1 MAGRGP
7 VSAKLL
13 FISIFMWVVVCL
25 TNSIQPVYFDLLP
38 RIGPLEN
45 ELVAALG
52 IVLTV
57 VGPAVTF
64 VGFVSMKE
72 SFRIGIVEDE
82 RVPLI
87 TTGAFR
93 HVRNPGFLGMDLVV
107 LGAFLTSPSL
117 ILLIVAIL
125 VLFLVHIQVIK
136 EENHLQRIHG
146 EIYIDHCTR
155 TGRYLPGMRW

>member
-1 MAGRGP
+1 MSRFLAGLAWTIAVTKRRIGKWPMAGRGP

-25 TNSIQPVYFDLLP
+25 TNSIQPVYFGLLP
-38 RIGPLEN
+38 RIGSLEN

-72 SFRIGIVEDE
+72 SFRIGIVD
-82 RVPLI
+82 
-87 TTGAFR
+87 
-93 HVRNPGFLGMDLVV
+93 
-107 LGAFLTSPSL
+107 
-117 ILLIVAIL
+117 
-125 VLFLVHIQVIK
+125 
-136 EENHLQRIHG
+136 
-146 EIYIDHCTR
+146 TR
-155 TGRYLPGMRW
+155 TGRRLAVLPTLARWIGVLADHIVVRHARTVSVAVVDRA